1 MALLTDTN
9 EIVRSVVES
18 DGAIRSDLARGLL
31 NVRALARHIQ
41 RKARTAARQEISLDA
56 IISAIRRYPIQQSTT
71 VYQNVGRLLQK
82 LTMRNKIVDVAVLN
96 SPEIPSA
103 LGKIAS
109 QIDYGRG
116 EAFRVVAGVE
126 SIRLVLDEKNLDKL
140 SILPKK
146 KILKVVGNLAEVIIS
161 LSNAAERTPGVVAT
175 VTTEL
180 AMNGIN
186 MIEFMSC
193 VPELILVVEEKDA
206 LRTYESLERL
216 AKGSRDIG

>member
-1 MALLTDTN
+1 MAVLTDTN
-9 EIVRSVVES
+9 EIVRSAVES
-18 DGAIRSDLARGLL
+18 DGAIRSDLARGLI